1 MHSCVHRNG
10 WIYLKTEN
18 DKLNTFQKSFC
29 APLLQMF
36 LYVFL
41 VLELIT
47 VIIIDIELLAL
58 IKIAQEKI
66 VFVVQAIERAAA
78 T

>member
-10 WIYLKTEN
+10 RIHLKTEN
-18 DKLNTFQKSFC
+18 GKLNTFQKSFC

-41 VLELIT
+41 ALELIT
-47 VIIIDIELLAL
+47 VIIIDIDRAL
-58 IKIAQEKI
+58 GADQHRTRENS
-66 VFVVQAIERAAA
+66 FCCSSY
-78 T
+78 